1 MFKTR
6 PVKIEKLN
14 VEREYR
20 EPYLMDHVVK
30 TGESDTEFYIET
42 DIKFK
47 EPVDAFK
54 RIRAFESDVGIEAV
68 MRLARKEGQTFDN
81 LVASGR
87 FASKQKGVV
96 DSTSIPKTFEEREN
110 VAKQLDA
117 RTSLLWKSLPKELKQ
132 GMSMAEFVKNY
143 DASWLDRI
151 PVPESKKEGDK

>member
-6 PVKIEKLN
+6 PVEIKPLN

-30 TGESDTEFYIET
+30 TGETDTEFYIET

-47 EPVDAFK
+47 EPVDSFK

-68 MRLARKEGQTFDN
+68 MRLARKDGKSFDS
-81 LVASGR
+81 LVAEGR

-96 DSTSIPKTFEEREN
+96 DGTSIPRTFGERE
-110 VAKQLDA
+110 VTAKQLDA
-117 RTSLLWKSLPKELKQ
+117 RTSALWNSLPKELKQ
-132 GMSMAEFVKNY
+132 GMSLNEFVKNY

-151 PVPESKKEGDK
+151 PVSEVKKEGDK